1 VPTGIAGAERA
12 RPESLRNS
20 AEPTRSQLAADKQLQ
35 RAVRSGKLGAA
46 DVAALTFDAIAAR
59 RFYILTHPAILETVR
74 LRHEDIEQQRNPTDP
89 LSLKPE
95 VKEAR

>member
-1 VPTGIAGAERA
+1 
-12 RPESLRNS
+12 
-20 AEPTRSQLAADKQLQ
+20 
-35 RAVRSGKLGAA
+35 VRSGKLGAVE
-46 DVAALTFDAIAAR
+46 VAALTFDAIAAR
-59 RFYILTHPAILETVR
+59 RFYILTHPAILATVR